1 MSERGIRAGIDRLM
15 RLPIHRPDAA
25 ATDADDEVRAFIDSR
40 VEALVASG
48 MSPEH
53 AHAEAI
59 KRLGGN
65 RDGLRQSAMR
75 RERRL
80 DLRERV
86 AEVAFDLR
94 YALRALSRRPA
105 YTAAMIITLA
115 LGMGAAT
122 GVFSIVNGVLLR
134 SLPYPDPHEL
144 TRIYETTQSGEL
156 RSIAIPTLG
165 DWRRTIRSFDAIA
178 LYGPTSFDY
187 SDATRAEKLQG
198 ANASAALFSIL
209 GVRPM
214 LGRAFLPSEDLP
226 GAATVVL
233 LSHRTWLRLFNGDSS
248 VVGRS
253 ITIDRQPMTVVGVMP
268 AGFAYPVGAEIWS
281 PIGADAEYEAR
292 AARHMAAIGRL
303 RDGVTFEQA
312 TRELLRQEHALAQVY
327 PAIYEGRG
335 IRLIPLDER
344 IVGEVRPAILMLGGA
359 VLLVLIVA
367 CANVANLLLARAA
380 SRQRE
385 LAVRTALGGSR
396 GRIARQVFMESLV
409 VFMLAGG
416 VGVALALALVQI
428 ARGLPPDVLPRAT
441 EIDIDG
447 AVLLFAIVA
456 SGMTAS
462 LFGLLP
468 ALQAARTAPNDALTD
483 GSRGS
488 TGGRRKGRARASLI
502 VAEAAIAALLL
513 VGAGLLVRSLQE
525 LNRVDPGFPADRVAT
540 FNVSAPSAMASDPR
554 ATVEFFRALRE
565 RLAAMPGVAGIAMAS
580 RLPLSGEDHSNGFRL
595 PSDPSDKLH
604 DRSAQD
610 RAVSPGYFKAMGIRV
625 VAGREFTESDGVNSA
640 PVAMVNRAF
649 ADRYF
654 PGVDPIG
661 QRFTPSRAGGVSR
674 QIVGVVADTRQF
686 GLDEAALPEFY
697 IVHAQDPW
705 PFLNVAVRAAGNPS
719 SLLPGIRQVIRE
731 IDPQLP
737 VGNVR
742 TIASMAADA
751 GARRRLIA
759 TILGAFGIAAY
770 LLAAVGLYGVI
781 SYAVAEETPSLG
793 IRMALGAQRSQIAR
807 MVLQRALALAGLGVA
822 VGLVA
827 SVPLTRFLRG
837 LLYGIGEG
845 DPVTYVGVAIL
856 LPLVAVLAAALPAR
870 RAMRIDPARA
880 MRAE

>member
-1 MSERGIRAGIDRLM
+1 MKERGIRAGINRLM
-15 RLPIHRPDAA
+15 RLPLHGSRAA
-25 ATDADDEVRAFIDSR
+25 AVDADDELRAFLESR
-40 VEALVASG
+40 VEALVAAG
-48 MSPEH
+48 MTPDQ
-53 AHAEAI
+53 AHAEALR
-59 KRLGGN
+59 RLGSN
-65 RDGLRQSAMR
+65 DVVRQSAVR

-80 DLRERV
+80 DLRERL
-86 AEVAFDLR
+86 AELAFDLR
-94 YALRALSRRPA
+94 YATRALARRPG
-105 YTAAMIITLA
+105 YTAAMVITLA

-144 TRIYETTQSGEL
+144 TRIYETTQTGEL

-187 SDATRAEKLQG
+187 SDASRAEKIEG

-214 LGRAFLPSEDLP
+214 LGRAFLASEDKP
-226 GAATVVL
+226 GSASVVL
-233 LSHRTWLRLFNGDSS
+233 LSHRTWLRIFNGDSS
-248 VVGRS
+248 VVGRT
-253 ITIDRQPMTVVGVMP
+253 ITIDRQPVTVVGVMP
-268 AGFAYPVGAEIWS
+268 PGFAYPVGAEIWS
-281 PIGADAEYEAR
+281 PIGADAEYDAR

-303 RDGVTFEQA
+303 RDGVTLEQA
-312 TRELLRQEHALAQVY
+312 TRELLQQERELAKVY

-344 IVGEVRPAILMLGGA
+344 IVGDVRPAILMLGGA
-359 VLLVLIVA
+359 VLLVLVVA

-396 GRIARQVFMESLV
+396 GRIARQVFMESIV
-409 VFMLAGG
+409 VFTVAGA
-416 VGVALALALVQI
+416 VGIALALALVQI
-428 ARGLPPDVLPRAT
+428 ARGLPPDVLPRAS
-441 EIDIDG
+441 EIDVDG
-447 AVLLFAIVA
+447 TVLLFAA
-456 SGMTAS
+456 LSSGLTAA

-468 ALQAARTAPNDALTD
+468 AIQAARTAPGEALTD

-488 TGGRRKGRARASLI
+488 TSGRRKGRARASLI

-513 VGAGLLVRSLQE
+513 VGAGLLVRSLQQ
-525 LNRVDPGFPADRVAT
+525 LNRVDPGFPADKIAT
-540 FNVSAPSAMASDPR
+540 FNVSAPSAMTSDR
-554 ATVEFFRALRE
+554 HATVEFFRVLRE
-565 RLAAMPGVAGIAMAS
+565 RLASMPGVAGVGMAS

-595 PSDPSDKLH
+595 PSDPAGQLS

-610 RAVSPGYFKAMGIRV
+610 RAVTPGYFKAMGISV
-625 VAGREFTESDGVNSA
+625 VAGREFTESDGATSA
-640 PVAMVNRAF
+640 PVVMVNRAF

-661 QRFTPSRAGGVSR
+661 QRFTPSRADGLSR
-674 QIVGVVADTRQF
+674 QVVGVVADTRQF

-705 PFLNVAVRAAGNPS
+705 PFLNVAVRAEGSAAS
-719 SLLPGIRQVIRE
+719 VLPAIRQVIRE

-742 TIASMAADA
+742 TIASVAADA

-759 TILGAFGIAAY
+759 TILGAFGVAAY

-793 IRMALGAQRSQIAR
+793 IRMALGAQRSRIAR
-807 MVLQRALALAGLGVA
+807 MVLMRAMGLAGIGVA
-822 VGLVA
+822 IGLAA

-837 LLYGIGEG
+837 MLYGVGEG
-845 DPVTYVGVAIL
+845 DPITYVGVAIL
-856 LPLVAVLAAALPAR
+856 LPLVAVVASALPAR